1 MTKPSEDL
9 LTRFNQ
15 GDAAAFAELVELF
28 GPRLKGFFLR
38 KGVQAST
45 AEDLSQH
52 VFIRLYNSA
61 SRYQA
66 RGRFDSF
73 CFQVAHNIFLDH
85 CRSKKVTLHGD
96 GIPEQSDERTQ
107 ASEQVESRD
116 RDQIL
121 RKILA
126 EQDDETRELL
136 ELAVLQRLAY
146 SDVSAILDIP
156 VGTVKSRVHYA
167 LRRMRGQFKK
177 YEQDF

>member
-1 MTKPSEDL
+1 MTKPSDDL
-9 LTRFNQ
+9 LTRFNE

-96 GIPEQSDERTQ
+96 DIPEQNDERAQ
-107 ASEQVESRD
+107 ASEQAEASD

-121 RKILA
+121 RNILA
-126 EQDDETRELL
+126 EQDDETRQLL
-136 ELAVLQRLAY
+136 ELAVLQKLAY
-146 SDVSAILDIP
+146 SEVSTILDIP

-167 LRRMRGQFKK
+167 LRRMRSQFRK
-177 YEQDF
+177 YEQDL